1 MKYQTPSFV
10 KKIRRSFQSL
20 ASPRGACWLT
30 LLVVAGLLS
39 GCQQSADLLSP
50 EEHFEQALAAIEQ
63 KDYSAI
69 EVHLVALQDVPEFES
84 HVHLLAG
91 ALGSQLGPTN
101 PEQRDRATNELML
114 ALQHDDTRVP
124 ALVLIGMQQQDVQA
138 LQQALKINKNY
149 VPAHQWLSVFYYNR
163 GAMQNAHN
171 HLQRISE
178 LDPYDSRPPFLLGMI
193 NHDYRRFDL
202 AEKNFEECLRRL
214 DVLIKTPNK
223 LHLPRMDRQQALV
236 KLAAARID
244 LREHAKALKALEQ
257 ALESRVVLCLRANC
271 LRALDRVDEA
281 RQYLDQ
287 GIKQFV
293 DDPGRSLEEDI
304 VYQEARRLK
313 GTMLIE
319 EKRFAEARTVL
330 ELLCKEYP
338 FDAKSLYKLVQAY
351 RGLGLEK
358 EAVES
363 LKVYE
368 PLRAKRER
376 FSDLHIEAVAQPDNA
391 DTRYQLGSLALEL
404 GEGKLAI
411 AWFNAALAIDPQHE
425 ETIKAQTELFNI
437 LYGVPEGQNPVPGET
452 KEPPTGD
459 EPATK
464 EPAAKEPATKEPAAK
479 EPATKEPKP

>member
-1 MKYQTPSFV
+1 MNYQSLSLVQTVRTSFV
-10 KKIRRSFQSL
+10 LL
-20 ASPRGACWLT
+20 ANWRGANWLT
-30 LLVVAGLLS
+30 LLVIAGLLA
-39 GCQQSADLLSP
+39 GCQRATDVLSP
-50 EEHFEQALAAIEQ
+50 EEHFEQALTAIEQ

-91 ALGSQLGPTN
+91 ALGSQVGPMN
-101 PEQRDRATNELML
+101 PEQRDRATNELVL
-114 ALQHDDTRVP
+114 ALEHDDTRVP
-124 ALVLIGMQQQDVQA
+124 ALVLIGMQRQDVQA
-138 LQQALKINKNY
+138 LEQALKINKNY

-163 GAMQNAHN
+163 GAMQNAHD

-214 DVLIKTPNK
+214 DVLVKTPNK
-223 LHLPRMDRQQALV
+223 LHLPRMDRQEILV
-236 KLAAARID
+236 KLAAARIE
-244 LREHAKALKALEQ
+244 LREHAKAFKALEG
-257 ALESRVVLCLRANC
+257 ALESRVVLCLRATA

-293 DDPGRSLEEDI
+293 DDPGRSIEEDL

-319 EKRFAEARTVL
+319 DKQFGEARAVL
-330 ELLCKEYP
+330 EILCKEYP

-358 EAVES
+358 EATEA

-376 FSDLHIEAVAQPDNA
+376 FSNLHIEAVSEPDNA
-391 DTRYQLGSLALEL
+391 DTRYELGKLALEL

-411 AWFNAALAIDPQHE
+411 AWFNAALSIDPQHE
-425 ETIKAQTELFNI
+425 KTIKAQTDVFNT
-437 LYGVPEGQNPVPGET
+437 LYGVPQGQEPVPGET
-452 KEPPTGD
+452 SESPDKD
-459 EPATK
+459 AAAK
-464 EPAAKEPATKEPAAK
+464 EPAAKEP
-479 EPATKEPKP
+479 KP

>member
-1 MKYQTPSFV
+1 MNYQSSSLMQ
-10 KKIRRSFQSL
+10 KIRRSFLSL
-20 ASPRGACWLT
+20 ATRKSASWLS
-30 LLVVAGLLS
+30 LVVMTGLLA
-39 GCQQSADLLSP
+39 GCQRSADVLSP
-50 EEHFEQALAAIEQ
+50 EDHFEQALTAIEQ

-69 EVHLVALQDVPEFES
+69 EVHLVALQDVPEFEP
-84 HVHLLAG
+84 HAHLLRG
-91 ALGSQLGPTN
+91 ALGSQVGPTS
-101 PEQRDRATNELML
+101 PEQRDRATNELVL

-124 ALVLIGMQQQDVQA
+124 ALVLIGMQQQDVRA
-138 LQQALKINKNY
+138 LQEALRLNKNY

-214 DVLIKTPNK
+214 DVLLKTPNK
-223 LHLPRMDRQQALV
+223 LHLPRMDRQEALV
-236 KLAAARID
+236 KLAAARIE
-244 LREHAKALKALEQ
+244 LREHAKAFEALED
-257 ALESRVVLCLRANC
+257 ALESRVVLCLRATC
-271 LRALDRVDEA
+271 LRSLDRVDEA

-293 DDPGRSLEEDI
+293 DAPDRSLEEDV

-319 EKRFAEARTVL
+319 DKKFGEARAALEVL
-330 ELLCKEYP
+330 CREYP

-351 RGLGLEK
+351 RGLGLQK
-358 EAVES
+358 EATEA

-376 FSDLHIEAVAQPDNA
+376 FSNLHIEAVSQPDNA
-391 DTRYQLGSLALEL
+391 DTRYELGSLALEL

-425 ETIKAQTELFNI
+425 KTIKAQTEGFNQ
-437 LYGVPEGQNPVPGET
+437 LYGVPEGQELVPGET
-452 KEPPTGD
+452 SETTGDDPAAKEPAAKD
-459 EPATK
+459 PAAK
-464 EPAAKEPATKEPAAK
+464 EPAAKEP
-479 EPATKEPKP
+479 KP

>member
-1 MKYQTPSFV
+1 MNYENSSVVQTVRPSF
-10 KKIRRSFQSL
+10 L
-20 ASPRGACWLT
+20 ALANWKWTCWLP
-30 LLVVAGLLS
+30 LLAIAGFLS
-39 GCQQSADLLSP
+39 GCQRTADVLSP
-50 EEHFEQALAAIEQ
+50 EEHFEQALTAIEQ

-69 EVHLVALQDVPEFES
+69 EVHLVALQDVPDFEP
-84 HVHLLAG
+84 HVHLLRG
-91 ALGSQLGPTN
+91 ALGSQVGPMD
-101 PEQRDRATNELML
+101 PEQRDRATGELML
-114 ALQHDDTRVP
+114 ALEHDDTRVP
-124 ALVLIGMQQQDVQA
+124 ALVLIGMQRRDVQA
-138 LQQALKINKNY
+138 LEEALKINKNY

-163 GAMQNAHN
+163 GSMQNAHG

-214 DVLIKTPNK
+214 DVLVNTPSK
-223 LHLPRMDRQQALV
+223 LHLPRMDRQEALV
-236 KLAAARID
+236 KLAAARIE
-244 LREHAKALKALEQ
+244 LREHAKAFEALEG
-257 ALESRVVLCLRANC
+257 ALESRVVLCLRATA

-293 DDPGRSLEEDI
+293 DTPERSLEEDV

-319 EKRFAEARTVL
+319 DKKFGEARAVL
-330 ELLCKEYP
+330 EVLCKEYP

-358 EAVES
+358 EAAEA

-376 FSDLHIEAVAQPDNA
+376 FSDLHIEAVSQPDNP
-391 DTRYQLGSLALEL
+391 DTRYELGKLALEL

-411 AWFNAALAIDPQHE
+411 AWYNAALAIDPEHE
-425 ETIKAQTELFNI
+425 ETIKAQTELLNE
-437 LYGVPEGQNPVPGET
+437 LYGVPEGQEPGSEETSETPGDQPVEKAPVE
-452 KEPPTGD
+452 KAPVE
-459 EPATK
+459 K
-464 EPAAKEPATKEPAAK
+464 K
-479 EPATKEPKP
+479 

>member
-1 MKYQTPSFV
+1 
-10 KKIRRSFQSL
+10 
-20 ASPRGACWLT
+20 
-30 LLVVAGLLS
+30 
-39 GCQQSADLLSP
+39 
-50 EEHFEQALAAIEQ
+50 
-63 KDYSAI
+63 
-69 EVHLVALQDVPEFES
+69 
-84 HVHLLAG
+84 
-91 ALGSQLGPTN
+91 
-101 PEQRDRATNELML
+101 
-114 ALQHDDTRVP
+114 
-124 ALVLIGMQQQDVQA
+124 MQQQDVQA
-138 LQQALKINKNY
+138 LEQALKINKNY

-214 DVLIKTPNK
+214 DVLVKTPNK
-223 LHLPRMDRQQALV
+223 LHLPRMDRQQALA
-236 KLAAARID
+236 KLAAARIE
-244 LREHAKALKALEQ
+244 LREHAKALNALEL

-293 DDPGRSLEEDI
+293 DDPGRSLEEDVI
-304 VYQEARRLK
+304 YQEARRLK

-351 RGLGLEK
+351 RSLGLEK
-358 EAVES
+358 EAVET

-425 ETIKAQTELFNI
+425 ETIKAQTDVFNR

-459 EPATK
+459 EPA
-464 EPAAKEPATKEPAAK
+464 AKEPAEKEPA
-479 EPATKEPKP
+479 EKEPKP